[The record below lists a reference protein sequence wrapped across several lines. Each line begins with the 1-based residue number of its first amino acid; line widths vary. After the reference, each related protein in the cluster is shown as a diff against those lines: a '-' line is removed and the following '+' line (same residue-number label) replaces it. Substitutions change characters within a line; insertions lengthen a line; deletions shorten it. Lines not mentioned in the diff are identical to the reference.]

1 MSLRRDQR
9 GAVAAEFA
17 VTVPAVILVVL
28 LSVSVLLTAGR
39 LVRLEQAV
47 AQGARLAARG
57 ESDER
62 VRSTVARLVDGA
74 TVVIQP
80 RGELVCVESTVPL
93 STVLPLPSAR
103 ASSCAVA
110 STP

>member
-28 LSVSVLLTAGR
+28 LSVSVLLTAGK
-39 LVRLEQAV
+39 LVRLEHAV

-62 VRSTVARLVDGA
+62 VRATVVRLVEGGTVVIRPQGDLVCVDGA
-74 TVVIQP
+74 A
-80 RGELVCVESTVPL
+80 PL
-93 STVLPLPSAR
+93 SAVLPLPAAR

-110 STP
+110 SRP